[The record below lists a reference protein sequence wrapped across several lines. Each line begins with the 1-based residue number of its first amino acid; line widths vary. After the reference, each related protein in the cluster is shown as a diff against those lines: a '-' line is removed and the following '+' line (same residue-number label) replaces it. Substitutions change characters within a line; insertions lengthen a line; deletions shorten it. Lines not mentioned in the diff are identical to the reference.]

1 LDHPVNFVM
10 LTFVFVSHEIFSA
23 RQFCGPSPASPGA
36 PAPYAPPLSSSL
48 DVGGGGVCLA
58 VGADVR
64 DAGKCSAFL
73 APLANAGPRV
83 TARADSI
90 SLL

>member
-1 LDHPVNFVM
+1 M
-10 LTFVFVSHEIFSA
+10 S
-23 RQFCGPSPASPGA
+23 G
-36 PAPYAPPLSSSL
+36 
-48 DVGGGGVCLA
+48 

-73 APLANAGPRV
+73 APLANARPRV